1 MCGLEA
7 LKIDLKGLK
16 EDEKSLRFGLGDDY
30 FEAIDAPEVRRGNID
45 VALTIRKSAAS
56 FELRF
61 HTTGT
66 VHVAC
71 DLCLDDMEQDI
82 ETENRFVV
90 KFGDAYAEDDDL
102 ITIDENEGIL
112 DVAWLI
118 YEFVVLSIPIKHV
131 HAPGKCNAAMTKKL
145 SELSATRSSDEVD
158 EEPTDPRWSKLK
170 ELKDF
175 KN

>member
-7 LKIDLKGLK
+7 LKIDLKGLA
-16 EDEKSLRFGLGDDY
+16 DDVQTLRYSLGDDY

-45 VALTIRKSAAS
+45 VALTIRKSAAN
-56 FELRF
+56 FELLFR
-61 HTTGT
+61 TTGA

-82 ETENRFVV
+82 EAENRIVV
-90 KFGDAYAEDDDL
+90 KFGDAYSEDDDL
-102 ITIDENEGIL
+102 ITIDENEGML

-131 HAPGKCNAAMTKKL
+131 HAPGKCNASMTKKL

-158 EEPTDPRWSKLK
+158 EEPADPRWSKLK
-170 ELKDF
+170 ELKNL